1 MIGVELPEA
10 QPSTALPED
19 LPLEI
24 LFNDAD
30 VVVVNKPAG
39 MVVHPA
45 AGNPSGTLVNALLH
59 HVKDLSGIGGEVRPG
74 IVHRLDKGTSG
85 VMVIAKNDDAHKEL
99 ARQFHDREVEK
110 EYVALAWGLVQ
121 QRKRINAAIG
131 RDPKNRV
138 KMSTRA
144 GRARHAVTRVTW
156 SRDLKGVTLLRVAI
170 ATGRTHQIRVHL
182 SAIGHPIVGDALYG
196 GVHRR
201 VPHPLRAVTKLTRPF
216 LHAERLVFTHP
227 RTGSAWNSPRR
238 CLPISKPSSRSW
250 CRRINSMRFSA
261 RPTAEPD
268 RGRLRRGAEFFDR
281 FGFKARNACQRD
293 AAQPLLEK
301 PGRADGAFEGW
312 MRTSC
317 ALVPKYNTASSC
329 CSIGSTAHS
338 LAGSGFMAPS
348 TNCMRGRL
356 ERGAQYRRGRAT
368 SRERPQT
375 PGAATTSLREMLRSA
390 HRPESRW

>member
-1 MIGVELPEA
+1 MTRLQFAADADAAGERLDRYLTGQIPDYSRSQIQRLIEHGHVTHSRYARVKANSDIREGDVIGVELPDAAPSAA
-10 QPSTALPED
+10 QPED
-19 LPLEI
+19 LPLDI

-45 AGNPSGTLVNALLH
+45 AGNPTGTLVNALLH

-138 KMSTRA
+138 KMSIRA

-156 SRDLKGVTLLRVAI
+156 SRDLKGVTLIRVAI

-182 SAIGHPIVGDALYG
+182 AAIGHPIVGDALYG

-201 VPHPLRAVTKLTRPF
+201 VPHPLRAVTTLTRPF

-227 RTGSAWNSPRR
+227 RTGERLEFTAP
-238 CLPISKPSSRSW
+238 LP
-250 CRRINSMRFSA
+250 
-261 RPTAEPD
+261 TD
-268 RGRLRRGAEFFDR
+268 
-281 FGFKARNACQRD
+281 
-293 AAQPLLEK
+293 LESVV
-301 PGRADGAFEGW
+301 
-312 MRTSC
+312 M
-317 ALVPKYNTASSC
+317 ALVPPDKFDTVFARDTA
-329 CSIGSTAHS
+329 G
-338 LAGSGFMAPS
+338 
-348 TNCMRGRL
+348 TNNEF
-356 ERGAQYRRGRAT
+356 ER
-368 SRERPQT
+368 
-375 PGAATTSLREMLRSA
+375 
-390 HRPESRW
+390 

>member
-1 MIGVELPEA
+1 VNRLEFTAEGDHEGERLDRFLTDQVPDFSRSQIQRLIEGGHVTHSRHKKVKPNNDVREGDLISVELPEA
-10 QPSTALPED
+10 QPSTAQPED

-24 LFNDAD
+24 LFNDRD
-30 VVVVNKPAG
+30 IVVVNKPAG

-45 AGNPSGTLVNALLH
+45 AGNQTGTLVNALLF

-85 VMVIAKNDDAHKEL
+85 VMVIAKNDDTHKEL

-216 LHAERLVFTHP
+216 LHAERLAFTHP
-227 RTGSAWNSPRR
+227 RTLERLEFTAP
-238 CLPISKPSSRSW
+238 LP
-250 CRRINSMRFSA
+250 A
-261 RPTAEPD
+261 DLEAVVAE
-268 RGRLRRGAEFFDR
+268 
-281 FGFKARNACQRD
+281 
-293 AAQPLLEK
+293 
-301 PGRADGAFEGW
+301 
-312 MRTSC
+312 
-317 ALVPKYNTASSC
+317 LVPPDQIDKVFA
-329 CSIGSTAHS
+329 
-338 LAGSGFMAPS
+338 
-348 TNCMRGRL
+348 RGPI
-356 ERGAQYRRGRAT
+356 EPV
-368 SRERPQT
+368 E
-375 PGAATTSLREMLRSA
+375 E
-390 HRPESRW
+390 

>member
-1 MIGVELPEA
+1 MIEGGHVTHSRYKKVKANNDIREGDVIGVEMPDA
-10 QPSTALPED
+10 QPIAAQPED

-59 HVKDLSGIGGEVRPG
+59 HVKDLSGIGGEIRPG

-85 VMVIAKNDDAHKEL
+85 VMVIAKNDDAHREL

-138 KMSTRA
+138 KMTTRRDD
-144 GRARHAVTRVTW
+144 RARSAVTRVTW

-216 LHAERLVFTHP
+216 LHAERLAFTHP
-227 RTGSAWNSPRR
+227 RTKDRLEFTA
-238 CLPISKPSSRSW
+238 PIPQDLEAVLMELVPEDQYEA
-250 CRRINSMRFSA
+250 IFA
-261 RPTAEPD
+261 RPAAEPPD
-268 RGRLRRGAEFFDR
+268 
-281 FGFKARNACQRD
+281 
-293 AAQPLLEK
+293 
-301 PGRADGAFEGW
+301 
-312 MRTSC
+312 
-317 ALVPKYNTASSC
+317 
-329 CSIGSTAHS
+329 
-338 LAGSGFMAPS
+338 
-348 TNCMRGRL
+348 
-356 ERGAQYRRGRAT
+356 
-368 SRERPQT
+368 
-375 PGAATTSLREMLRSA
+375 
-390 HRPESRW
+390 